1 MMDSDLTAQGPR
13 RTYTIWALLAC
24 AALAVGLIGCGP
36 AADAKYKVTGSV
48 KFDQQPVQQGMAI
61 FYPADSG
68 ADADVAEIRD
78 GKFEAEIK
86 AGRKRVEITA
96 NREIVPRRLGPMGG
110 PDMEQYIPAKF
121 NSKSELTADVIEDNN
136 EINFDLKS
144 K

>member
-1 MMDSDLTAQGPR
+1 MDSDLTTEGSRWLRASR
-13 RTYTIWALLAC
+13 AIFVCATLAT
-24 AALAVGLIGCGP
+24 GLIGCGP
-36 AADAKYKVTGSV
+36 APDAKYKVTGSV
-48 KFDQQPVQQGMAI
+48 KFDDQPVQQGMAI
-61 FYPADSG
+61 FYPTDSG
-68 ADADVAEIRD
+68 ADADVAQIRD

-86 AGRKRVEITA
+86 AGRKKVEITA